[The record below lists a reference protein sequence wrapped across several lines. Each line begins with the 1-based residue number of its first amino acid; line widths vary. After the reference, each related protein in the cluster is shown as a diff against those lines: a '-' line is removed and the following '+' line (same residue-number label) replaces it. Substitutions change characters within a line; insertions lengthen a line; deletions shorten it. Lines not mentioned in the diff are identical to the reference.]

1 MKKTFAIFIV
11 ALTLVGTF
19 ASRTYALS
27 ENQSVA
33 IETLLNE
40 STRMSGAPGMSV
52 SIIDEGETYYISS
65 GYADREKKKPAT
77 ENTLYELAS
86 VSKAFTGVGILL
98 LEEQHRLSMTDP
110 IQKYLPWISFNYKG
124 VPIDMQTITLN
135 HFLHHTSGLTNEK
148 HFQDIP
154 RGRSRD
160 MLLKTVETL
169 MDTELE
175 FSPGQ
180 QYQYGTINYDVLGLV
195 IEIVSGKSYES
206 FMADE
211 VFHPLGLEHTYLYEE
226 DAQNTGQMAQGY
238 RTSFFM
244 KSPYDAPDYAG
255 NKPAGYII
263 SDSKD
268 MARWMKI
275 QMGTVEDIPD
285 IFKKVVENSHQGN
298 QSVPAD
304 DGLYYAAG
312 WLVNSDKSFIEHD
325 GVNPTFSTQVVLFPD
340 KKRAIS
346 LLTNSADTYNSYIVE
361 SINDILE
368 GGSTVSYQ
376 KSVMEISDIILSSVT
391 ILFTLL
397 AILIFV
403 LGLMRSERP
412 KKGILI
418 KKRKI
423 LMPILIAIT
432 FSLFILIWIYPMF
445 IGYNW
450 AALLVW
456 QPYSLV
462 TALISLAVLSTSVTW
477 FVWQGSK

>member
-195 IEIVSGKSYES
+195 IEIVSGKSYKS

-268 MARWMKI
+268 TARWMKI
-275 QMGTVEDIPD
+275 QM
-285 IFKKVVENSHQGN
+285 
-298 QSVPAD
+298 
-304 DGLYYAAG
+304 
-312 WLVNSDKSFIEHD
+312 
-325 GVNPTFSTQVVLFPD
+325 
-340 KKRAIS
+340 
-346 LLTNSADTYNSYIVE
+346 
-361 SINDILE
+361 
-368 GGSTVSYQ
+368 
-376 KSVMEISDIILSSVT
+376 
-391 ILFTLL
+391 
-397 AILIFV
+397 
-403 LGLMRSERP
+403 
-412 KKGILI
+412 
-418 KKRKI
+418 
-423 LMPILIAIT
+423 
-432 FSLFILIWIYPMF
+432 
-445 IGYNW
+445 
-450 AALLVW
+450 AL
-456 QPYSLV
+456 
-462 TALISLAVLSTSVTW
+462 
-477 FVWQGSK
+477 